1 MQQSILEHWVRF
13 CSTLQQVANDTM
25 PPEQLQCFLS
35 GIPNPQT
42 MDAALT
48 VNALQ
53 SFFCVPMNSTAV
65 NNLNVQGFTGE
76 VNLCNDVVV
85 DFGKLMGAFQ
95 GTGPSAQVWYPFLA
109 LAESC
114 NPMAIRADPARQH
127 LQQYLPNYNASLV
140 CTPSNSQFPS
150 MAPKTGLDGILTN
163 VVAALPKIQDT
174 LSKVLSTTRDEPTNI
189 NTIIDHVQ
197 DSLLKPLL
205 EGMGNNEQVEPVVK
219 GILDG
224 FRNLGQVMNNNAT
237 VDNNVPDSSMKD

>member
-1 MQQSILEHWVRF
+1 MQQSILEHWVQF
-13 CSTLQQVANDTM
+13 CTTLQQVANENM

-35 GIPNPQT
+35 RIPNPQT
-42 MDAALT
+42 LDATIT

-65 NNLNVQGFTGE
+65 NNLNIQGFTGE
-76 VNLCNDVVV
+76 LNLSNDTVV

-95 GTGPSAQVWYPFLA
+95 GTGPSAQVWYPLLA

-114 NPMAIRADPARQH
+114 NPTAIKADPARQH
-127 LQQYLPNYNASLV
+127 LQQFLPNHSTSLV
-140 CTPSNSQFPS
+140 CAGSSQFPS

-174 LSKVLSTTRDEPTNI
+174 LSKVLATTRDEPTNI

-197 DSLLKPLL
+197 DSFLKPLL

-224 FRNLGQVMNNNAT
+224 FRNLGQVMNNN
-237 VDNNVPDSSMKD
+237 VNDVPDSSMKD